1 MTHSSHPANKFHAS
15 DEFAPGA
22 SEWSN
27 DLSRREFVRLSA
39 ATLALAGLGACTKQ
53 PIEKI
58 VPYVKETPEI
68 VPGKPL
74 YFASATTFS
83 GYAQGIIV
91 KSREG
96 RPIKIEGNPDHPA
109 SLGATTI
116 WAQADLLDL
125 YDPDRA
131 QAVMHG
137 ENISTWNDFL
147 REVDL
152 ALQAQQ
158 ANGGAG
164 LRILTEPF
172 TSATLARQ
180 LQAVLQKFPRAKVH
194 TWNSIAPDES
204 PFLYDFS
211 KAKVVVALDSDFLFM
226 HPAAPRHA
234 RDFASTRRVAENAT
248 MSRLYV
254 AEPTPTITGS
264 NADHRIA
271 LAARDIHP
279 TAEAIAHATGVLTAE
294 QEGISPAWLESWTRA
309 ATQDLL
315 ANRNAS
321 IVIAGQT
328 QPPKVQE
335 LVARINQQLGNIGST
350 IMPTPVGLT
359 NQTNSLGQLAAEMK
373 SGTVEL
379 LVILGGNPVY
389 DAPVDFDFRSAL
401 ANVRL
406 AVHHTLHAN
415 ETSRRCHW
423 VMPATHF
430 LESWSD
436 AVAFDG
442 SISIVQALI
451 QPLYANIS
459 VHEMVA
465 ALIERPVRSAYEIV
479 RETWQSRNPTPHF
492 EDDWRRAL
500 SDGVFHN
507 PDLRWNVFPERV
519 AESRAAGTP
528 VSASSAEQPIHLEV
542 LFRSD
547 PNILD
552 GRYANSG
559 WLQELPRPF
568 TKLTWENAALVSPQL
583 AEREKI
589 DNGHVVELEFRGRKL
604 KAPVWVQ
611 QGQAENSITLH
622 LGYGRTD
629 VGRVGKDVGF
639 NAYLLRTSDALWFG
653 GGLTI
658 RKTGE
663 KRSFATTQ
671 HHHEMEGRDFLRSG
685 TLPEFLADEKQI
697 ARPEEEPPREETLYE
712 PDEYEN
718 RGYAWGMVV
727 DLGTCIGCSA
737 CAIACQA
744 ENNIPVVGKDQV
756 ARGREM
762 HWIRVDT
769 YQSGDVENPRFNH
782 QPVPCMHC
790 EYAPCELVCPVGA
803 TVHDNE
809 GLNLQVYNRC
819 IGTRYCS
826 NNCPY
831 KVRRFNFLELN
842 AALSPTEK
850 LVKNPEVTVRSRG
863 VMEKCT
869 YCIQRINAARANA
882 ELEDRQLRDGEIVPA
897 CAQVC
902 PTEAIVFGNIDDPN
916 SRVSRLKR
924 SPLNYRMLAELNT
937 RPRTTYLAKVRNP
950 SEQLVRTE
958 R

>member
-1 MTHSSHPANKFHAS
+1 MTHSSNTSHSSHAS
-15 DEFAPGA
+15 GEFAPGA
-22 SEWSN
+22 SEWPN
-27 DLSRREFVRLSA
+27 GLSRREFLRLSG

-74 YFASATTFS
+74 HFATATTFN

-96 RPIKIEGNPDHPA
+96 RPIKIEGNPDHPM

-131 QAVMHG
+131 KAVMHG

-147 REVDL
+147 RNVDL

-158 ANGGAG
+158 ATGGAG
-164 LRILTEPF
+164 VRILAEPF
-172 TSATLARQ
+172 TSPTLTRQ
-180 LQAVLQKFPRAKVH
+180 LQALLQKFPYAKLH
-194 TWNSIAPDES
+194 MWNPIAPNES
-204 PFLYDFS
+204 LVAYDFS
-211 KAKVVVALDSDFLFM
+211 KAKVVVALDSDFLFI
-226 HPAAPRHA
+226 HPAALRHA
-234 RDFASTRRVAENAT
+234 RDFAAARRVAENIGI
-248 MSRLYV
+248 SRLYV
-254 AEPTPTITGS
+254 AEPTPTVTGS

-271 LAARDIHP
+271 VAAGDIR
-279 TAEAIAHATGVLTAE
+279 AIAEQIARGTGILPAEHAGE
-294 QEGISPAWLESWTRA
+294 SPAQAASWIQA
-309 ATQDLL
+309 ATEDLL
-315 ANRNAS
+315 ANRGAS
-321 IVIAGQT
+321 IVIAGEAH
-328 QPPKVQE
+328 PPEVHD
-335 LVARINQQLGNIGST
+335 LVAKINDQLGNTEST
-350 IMPTPVGLT
+350 ITKRPTRLT
-359 NQTNSLGQLAAEMK
+359 IQLESLGQLVAEMK
-373 SGTVEL
+373 SGVVEL

-389 DAPVDFDFRSAL
+389 DAPADFEFASGL
-401 ANVRL
+401 AKVKL
-406 AVHHTLHAN
+406 TVHHALHAN

-423 VMPATHF
+423 IIPAAHF

-442 SISIVQALI
+442 SISIVQPLI

-459 VHEMVA
+459 VHEILG

-479 RETWQSRNPTPHF
+479 RETWQARNPTPQF
-492 EDDWRRAL
+492 DDDWRSAL
-500 SDGVFHN
+500 SAGVFN
-507 PDLRWNVFPERV
+507 DGGSAPPGSSPVTPESFTTQSFGST
-519 AESRAAGTP
+519 AEN
-528 VSASSAEQPIHLEV
+528 LEV
-542 LFRSD
+542 LFRPDSS
-547 PNILD
+547 ILD
-552 GRYANSG
+552 GRYANNG

-568 TKLTWENAALVSPQL
+568 TRLTWENAALVSPQL
-583 AEREKI
+583 AAREKI
-589 DNGHVVELEFRGRKL
+589 DNGEVIEVEFRGRKV
-604 KAPVWVQ
+604 KAPIWIQ
-611 QGQAENSITLH
+611 PGQAENSITLH
-622 LGYGRTD
+622 LGCGRTEG
-629 VGRVGKDVGF
+629 GRVGKGAGF
-639 NAYLLRTSDALWFG
+639 NAYMLRTSDALWFG
-653 GGLTI
+653 NGLTI

-663 KRSFATTQ
+663 KHSFATTQ
-671 HHHEMEGRDFLRSG
+671 QHQQMEGRDFLRSG
-685 TLPEFLADEKQI
+685 TLAEFLFNPKRI
-697 ARPEEEPPREETLYE
+697 AHSEEQPAHEETLYD
-712 PDEYEN
+712 PDEYKN
-718 RGYAWGMVV
+718 RGYAWGMVI
-727 DLGTCIGCSA
+727 DLSTCIGCNA
-737 CAIACQA
+737 CMIACQA

-769 YQSGDVENPRFNH
+769 YSSGKNENPRFEH

-790 EYAPCELVCPVGA
+790 EHAPCELVCPVGA

-842 AALSPTEK
+842 NNLSPAEK
-850 LVKNPEVTVRSRG
+850 LVKNPEVTVRCRG

-882 ELEDRQLRDGEIVPA
+882 ELEDRQIRDGEIVPA

-902 PTEAIVFGNIDDPN
+902 PTETIVFGNIHDPR
-916 SRVSRLKR
+916 SRVSKLKR
-924 SPLNYRMLAELNT
+924 SMLNYRMLAELNT
-937 RPRTTYLAKVRNP
+937 RPRTTYLAKLRNP
-950 SEQLVRTE
+950 NAALPKI
-958 R
+958 